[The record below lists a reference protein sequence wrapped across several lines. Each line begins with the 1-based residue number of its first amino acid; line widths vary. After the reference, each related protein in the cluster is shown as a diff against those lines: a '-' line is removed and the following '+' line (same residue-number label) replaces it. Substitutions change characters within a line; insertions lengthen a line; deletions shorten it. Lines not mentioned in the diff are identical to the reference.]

1 MAAAK
6 VALAVTLL
14 LSSASALGLKK
25 RTKLDINQVV
35 YVEGQPVLG
44 LDVGSGALNECRN
57 FADFMVSNP
66 DKPEVKVCGTG
77 VKMTVFL
84 LGRCGMMSTGR
95 GLPSAGMAHT
105 WPVGACD
112 PKFPPDICET
122 FSPAS
127 DKRFGASQSYKIE
140 QC

>member
-1 MAAAK
+1 MAVLK
-6 VALAVTLL
+6 AVLL
-14 LSSASALGLKK
+14 LSCAASAAALGL
-25 RTKLDINQVV
+25 RARLDINQAV
-35 YVEGQPVLG
+35 YVEGNPVLSST
-44 LDVGSGALNECRN
+44 VGSGALNECRA
-57 FADFMVSNP
+57 FADFMVDNP

-84 LGRCGMMSTGR
+84 LGRCGQMSTGR

-127 DKRFGASQSYKIE
+127 DKRFGAAQSYKIE